1 MTDAWKSLY
10 ATVIVSVRSTVRSTW
25 VVLKTVRAGMPGC
38 AKTVGDS
45 AVVTVGP
52 AGFTT
57 DAFAPER
64 RETASRFQH
73 PNPSALPQ

>member
-1 MTDAWKSLY
+1 MTDVWKSLY
-10 ATVIVSVRSTVRSTW
+10 ATVIMSVRSTVRSTW
-25 VVLKTVRAGMPGC
+25 VVLKTVKAGMPGC

-57 DAFAPER
+57 DAFLLQSGER
-64 RETASRFQH
+64 ARLAFNMEGNTI
-73 PNPSALPQ
+73 